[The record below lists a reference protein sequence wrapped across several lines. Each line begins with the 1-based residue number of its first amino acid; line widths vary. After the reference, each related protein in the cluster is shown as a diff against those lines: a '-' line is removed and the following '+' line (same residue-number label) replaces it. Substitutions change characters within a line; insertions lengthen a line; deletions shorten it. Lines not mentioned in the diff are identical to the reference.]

1 MGIALTRAQ
10 LGELF
15 VGKANPTKAGAL
27 AAMSFRPCLPLSTG
41 RKTHLRRTRRFAN
54 SGGYKTASI

>member
-15 VGKANPTKAGAL
+15 VGKANPTKAGRVSGNVVQTLFATFDRPEDASAPHTAL
-27 AAMSFRPCLPLSTG
+27 R
-41 RKTHLRRTRRFAN
+41 
-54 SGGYKTASI
+54 

>member
-15 VGKANPTKAGAL
+15 VGKANPTKAGRVSGNVDVVQTLFATFDRPEDASAPHTAL
-27 AAMSFRPCLPLSTG
+27 R
-41 RKTHLRRTRRFAN
+41 
-54 SGGYKTASI
+54 